1 MCLDSHSET
10 SSVSVTRR
18 SPDLHWY
25 GLPPPALKAVLL
37 DGDLVHSAHSAP
49 VPRRFRRSGPSS
61 SEGSSRDVC
70 ATFTR
75 AGSYLPLDTLA
86 GGSVYHDQN
95 RSSLSDETT
104 PLRLTPVCTS
114 HWPDLPSGL
123 PGFPPG
129 VPPQLKSLDESFLL
143 SLVRTARYRYI
154 QPDA

>member
-37 DGDLVHSAHSAP
+37 DGDLVHSAGSAP
-49 VPRRFRRSGPSS
+49 VPRRFWCSGPFS
-61 SEGSSRDVC
+61 SEGDTRDD

-75 AGSYLPLDTLA
+75 TGCYLPLDTLA
-86 GGSVYHDQN
+86 VGSVKHNQN
-95 RSSLSDETT
+95 RNLLSFEMV
-104 PLRLTPVCTS
+104 PLWLAPSCTS

-129 VPPQLKSLDESFLL
+129 IPPQLKSQDESFLF
-143 SLVRTARYRYI
+143 SLLRTARRERI
-154 QPDA
+154 QPDV